1 MAHAYTPGLRVT
13 ERMRIL
19 KVRRLPL
26 KGEVVVKQGE
36 TVTAETVV
44 ARTEL
49 PGNVQ
54 PVKAAS
60 ILGVHQQ
67 DLRELMLKKEGDRV
81 AKDEVI
87 ATNKSFFGLFK
98 SHCKSPVDG
107 TLESISD
114 VTGQVIIREP
124 PIPVEVDAYIDGLV
138 AEVMPGDGVVIES
151 EGSFLQGIFGVG
163 GETVGPLTMAVR
175 EPGEELSEAH
185 FKPEH
190 KGKIVVGGSL
200 IRIPALRRAI
210 QVGVRAIVVGG
221 LDDQDLRALLGYD
234 LGVAITGQETIGCT
248 VIVTEGFGKMTH
260 GAADLRSPRLAARG
274 RRPRSTARRRSV
286 PGVMRPEIVIPL
298 IGSSGH
304 GGWRDGKRGA
314 DGRQP
319 GPRDPDALLRP
330 AGDRGRASAGAAA
343 SRERGE
349 GSGSEGSVRVRGG
362 GAPAPGERGDD
373 RVLGGRPVAGVVS
386 HRGN

>member
-26 KGEVVVKQGE
+26 KGQVVVKQGD

-67 DLRELMLKKEGDRV
+67 DLREVMLKKEGEKV

-87 ATNKSFFGLFK
+87 ATNKSFFGMFK

-107 TLESISD
+107 TIESISD

-124 PIPVEVDAYIDGLV
+124 PIPVEVDAYIDGVV
-138 AEVMPGDGVVIES
+138 AEVMPNEGVVIES
-151 EGSFLQGIFGVG
+151 EGSFIQGIFGVG
-163 GETVGPLTMAVR
+163 GETVGPLTMAVQN
-175 EPGEELSEAH
+175 PDEELTEAH

-210 QVGVRAIVVGG
+210 QVGVKAVVVGG

-248 VIVTEGFGKMTH
+248 VVVTEGFGKMTMARRTLRPPP
-260 GAADLRSPRLAARG
+260 GPGGEEDLGERRDPDPRG
-274 RRPRSTARRRSV
+274 RHAPRDRHPDARAPDHEGRSL
-286 PGVMRPEIVIPL
+286 GE
-298 IGSSGH
+298 
-304 GGWRDGKRGA
+304 RG
-314 DGRQP
+314 DEGRQP
-319 GPRDPDALLRP
+319 DPRDPDALLRC
-330 AGDRGRASAGAAA
+330 AGYGGRAAAGAPAARNGGEGPCAQGPVRLGRGGAAA
-343 SRERGE
+343 
-349 GSGSEGSVRVRGG
+349 
-362 GAPAPGERGDD
+362 PGECGDD
-373 RVLGGRPVAGVVS
+373 RVVTGPGPSFAAGPDV
-386 HRGN
+386 H

>member
-1 MAHAYTPGLRVT
+1 
-13 ERMRIL
+13 MRIL
-19 KVRRLPL
+19 KSRRLPL
-26 KGEVVVKQGE
+26 KGVVVVKRGE
-36 TVTAETVV
+36 TVHAETVV

-67 DLRELMLKKEGDRV
+67 DLRDLMLKKEGDRV

-87 ATNKSFFGLFK
+87 ATNKSLFGLFK

-114 VTGQVIIREP
+114 VTGQVIIREA
-124 PIPVEVDAYIDGLV
+124 PIPVEVDAYIEGLV
-138 AEVMPGDGVVIES
+138 AEVMQGDGVVIES

-175 EPGEELSEAH
+175 EPGEELSEVH

-190 KGKIVVGGSL
+190 KDKIVIGGSL

-248 VIVTEGFGKMTH
+248 VIVTEGFGKM
-260 GAADLRSPRLAARG
+260 SM
-274 RRPRSTARRRSV
+274 ARRTFDLLARHEGKKASV
-286 PGVMRPEIVIPL
+286 NGATQIRAGVMRPEIVIPL
-298 IGSSGH
+298 IGHQAMEGGVTENLGLTVGSPVRVIRMPNFGRLGVVAGLPPELQLLESEARVRVLKVRFDSG
-304 GGWRDGKRGA
+304 DE
-314 DGRQP
+314 
-319 GPRDPDALLRP
+319 ALLP
-330 AGDRGRASAGAAA
+330 RANVEMIES
-343 SRERGE
+343 
-349 GSGSEGSVRVRGG
+349 
-362 GAPAPGERGDD
+362 
-373 RVLGGRPVAGVVS
+373 
-386 HRGN
+386 